1 MDYNELKNNKFNPH
15 RIGVD
20 VTLGDGAE
28 IDGAQSWVHVDKREW
43 GQYKHNNHVPKCNLH
58 HVVFKATKPEISV
71 TIHNGKAVKGEAVA
85 VNYVMLNPFLT
96 ER

>member
-1 MDYNELKNNKFNPH
+1 MDYNELKANKFNPH

-28 IDGAQSWVHVDKREW
+28 IDDAQSWVHVDKREW